1 MSSNQRQIIKQAKF
15 TYSPLGK
22 AFAKQTKTTEDQ
34 EEKQIEAL
42 EKHGKELNMSSDEK
56 DSLKLLKQKVI
67 FYQLVNER
75 RFVINKL
82 SEGIDFN
89 NLTYHYKVK
98 SAPKYFIRFK
108 CPLIIY
114 NNINNGRTS
123 LQKEEKIEEALMD
136 GKLY

>member
-1 MSSNQRQIIKQAKF
+1 MSSNQSLIIEQAKF
-15 TYSPLGK
+15 TCSPLGK
-22 AFAKQTKTTEDQ
+22 AFVKQTKTTENQ

-42 EKHGKELNMSSDEK
+42 EKHGKQLNMSSDEK
-56 DSLKLLKQKVI
+56 DSLELLKQKVV

-98 SAPKYFIRFK
+98 SDPKYFIRFK
-108 CPLIIY
+108 GPLIIY
-114 NNINNGRTS
+114 NDINNGRTS
-123 LQKEEKIEEALMD
+123 LQKEEKIQEEFQ
-136 GKLY
+136 